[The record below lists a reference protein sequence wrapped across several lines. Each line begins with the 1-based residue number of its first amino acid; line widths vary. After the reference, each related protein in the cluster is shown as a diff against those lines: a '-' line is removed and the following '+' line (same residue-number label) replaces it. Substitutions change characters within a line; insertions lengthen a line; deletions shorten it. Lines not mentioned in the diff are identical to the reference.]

1 MHNSTWEPTVW
12 ESGAPV
18 RGYVWPA
25 PEARAAV
32 LLTHGFGEY
41 AGRYVEKYHR
51 LIPAL
56 VGAGLSVYAYDLRG
70 HGHSEGRRAVV
81 DALTLVEDHLLARE
95 MLRGQRRTC

>member
-1 MHNSTWEPTVW
+1 MHSTSWEPSAW

-25 PEARAAV
+25 LEPRAAV
-32 LLTHGFGEY
+32 LLTHGLGEY

-56 VGAGLSVYAYDLRG
+56 VGVGVG
-70 HGHSEGRRAVV
+70 VWPEP
-81 DALTLVEDHLLARE
+81 LLALGAQVARA
-95 MLRGQRRTC
+95 LAHGGAR